1 MKTKKTNKMKKVVAL
16 LLVGIMTLGITAC
29 GNGGKQSGEAG
40 DRTVIYYAASYVT
53 AQVRDAYLEMVET
66 YNNGQGVEDGV
77 YVQMTENSGAI
88 SGLDSALRNNYMY
101 DVLQLND
108 DEYKALAMQGG
119 NYFKALDEYLT
130 DDVKETLN
138 WKDIPENLV
147 NRFRFNTKVDD
158 KNIFQAGKGAEL
170 LALPVGNDP
179 QVLFY
184 NKAILEECGFN
195 VISVPETE
203 LDAYNSENNASLKA
217 HGYAEYKDAPFA
229 DAKSGKN
236 EAGAFVYK
244 VFNECIPMNWEEQR
258 CVARAIQKQY
268 GKEYGFMS
276 EWWFYMGWSVG
287 GDCIGWNEAT
297 GEYELTLT
305 DKQPNYLALEDITVN
320 GTEYSK
326 GDALFYEDKTFLN
339 SNEAEKSALAGKIYA
354 LPSTYDVILEF
365 TRLGVPTDKNVEA
378 GIKGY
383 GVAPSTTQNRAARF
397 TSGTDCP
404 FLIEYF
410 SNSQS
415 YKEILGDKLG
425 MALPAQYREYV
436 GGSVYDN
443 GGTEYLKVIGETYDG
458 ATYTG
463 ELHYEGDTAIVGECT
478 TASEA
483 SGVFVPANTKNKNY
497 EAAFKFASWL
507 AGPEGQAVLAKGNR
521 LVPNQTSYGLG
532 EYAQAKERIVPNMW
546 TGAYLTQKTD
556 IGDYTYFTSLT
567 WITEWSQTFNSDVRE
582 GKMTLADF
590 ESAKKSIADTA
601 LKGMN
606 IRINGR

>member
-1 MKTKKTNKMKKVVAL
+1 MKRNKMKKITAFL
-16 LLVGIMTLGITAC
+16 LATVMTLGVTAC
-29 GNGGKQSGEAG
+29 GGKGSADAG

-53 AQVRDAYLEMVET
+53 AQVRDSYLEMIKT
-66 YNNGQGVEDGV
+66 YNEGQGVEDGV

-88 SGLDSALRNNYMY
+88 SGLDSALRSNYMY

-119 NYFKALDEYLT
+119 NYFVALDEYLT
-130 DDVKETLN
+130 DDAKKAMAWDDV
-138 WKDIPENLV
+138 PESLV
-147 NRFRFNTKVDD
+147 NRFRFNTKADD
-158 KNIFQAGKGAEL
+158 KNVFQSGTGAEL

-179 QVLFY
+179 QMLFY

-203 LDAYNSENNASLKA
+203 LDAYNSENSATLKA

-229 DAKSGKN
+229 DAKSSKN
-236 EAGAFVYK
+236 ESGAFVYK
-244 VFNECIPMNWEEQR
+244 VFNECIPMNWEELR
-258 CVARAIQKQY
+258 CVARAMQKQY

-276 EWWFYMGWSVG
+276 EWWFFMGWSVG
-287 GDCIGWNEAT
+287 GDCIGWNEASS
-297 GEYELTLT
+297 EYELTLT

-320 GTEYSK
+320 GTDYAK
-326 GDALFYEDKTFLN
+326 GDVLFYEDKTFLN
-339 SNEAEKSALAGKIYA
+339 SNEGEKSALNGKIYA

-365 TRLGVPTDKNVEA
+365 TRLGVPANKDADTGV
-378 GIKGY
+378 KGY
-383 GVAPSTTQNRAARF
+383 GVAPSTTTNRSARF

-410 SNSQS
+410 SNAQS

-425 MALPAQYREYV
+425 MTTPTQYREYV
-436 GGSVYDN
+436 GGSTYNN

-458 ATYTG
+458 AVYTG
-463 ELHYEGDTAIVGECT
+463 DLKVESETAIVGEAT

-483 SGVFVPANTKNKNY
+483 SGLFLPANTKSKNY
-497 EAAFKFASWL
+497 EAAFKFASWV
-507 AGPEGQAVLAKGNR
+507 AGPEGQAILAKGNR

-532 EYAQAKERIVPNMW
+532 DYAKSEDRIVPNMW
-546 TGAYLTQKTD
+546 TGAYVAQKAD

-582 GKMTLADF
+582 GKMTLTDF
-590 ESAKKSIADTA
+590 AAAKTDVANTT